1 MDRRG
6 TGQRPPDS
14 VHAVERFFQL
24 SVLGLL
30 ASGYL
35 ALAGSGRVEPL
46 SLLVT
51 AAALALRA
59 GAAAGI
65 LRWQLPARWA
75 HRLALASV
83 VFAFV
88 DWKLVSRDL
97 LTAGIHLILS
107 LTAIFVL
114 AARTAREY
122 GVLIALAFLELLGA
136 ASVSLDVN
144 FFVFLVLFLLFGVAT
159 LTGAEIRRSLNASP
173 ASGPPP
179 RRLSWRLAA
188 LSVWLTGAILVL
200 TSALFFVLP
209 RTAEA
214 AFRRLAPWRFQLPGF
229 AQEVRLGDIG
239 RLLEN
244 PRPVLRARVLGSDAA
259 GLHLKWRGVA
269 LSRFDGRRWYNPP
282 GPRTVLPAQDR
293 LLKLAD
299 SAPIQGGRRLS
310 YEVMLDGSAA
320 DALFFAG
327 VPELLWTSLPAV
339 IREPNES
346 LRPVTPVSG
355 ILRYGVHAFLPEE
368 VAPGALPRRPVPS
381 EVFECCLDLPALDPR
396 IAALA
401 HRLAEGFTSAHACT
415 LAIERYLKENYGYT
429 TRLPEQPPADPLAWF
444 LFEGRRGH
452 CEYFASAMAVL
463 LRAVGI
469 PSRVVT
475 GFQGGVYNP
484 VSGWHVLRASD
495 AHAWVEA
502 YLPAIGWTAFD
513 PTPPSPRPQPLS
525 PLAHLAFYLD
535 ATETFWQEWVL
546 SYDLA
551 RQLVLASRME
561 RTSRSLGTRWLE
573 ALAERSTSAV
583 TRAKGLVRS
592 RWPVLVAFVLLVALA
607 VTLAVRTPQSW
618 RVRRGLRRLG
628 RGRGNPAEA
637 TLLYQR
643 LLRVLERRGY
653 RKPPWLTPAEFAAV
667 LPESELARQV
677 REFTLHYNRLRFG
690 REFDAGPA
698 LVAILAALEKAR
710 PAKAS

>member
-14 VHAVERFFQL
+14 SHAIERFFQL

-35 ALAGSGRVEPL
+35 ALAGSGRVDPPL
-46 SLLVT
+46 LSVT
-51 AAALALRA
+51 GAALALRA
-59 GAAAGI
+59 SAAAGI

-75 HRLALASV
+75 TWLALVSV
-83 VFAFV
+83 AFAFV
-88 DWKLVSRDL
+88 DWKLISRDL
-97 LTAGIHLILS
+97 LTAGIHLILA
-107 LTAIFVL
+107 LTAVFAL
-114 AARTAREY
+114 AARTARQY
-122 GVLIALAFLELLGA
+122 GVLIALAFLELLAA

-144 FFVFLVLFLLFGVAT
+144 FFLFLVLFLLLGVAT
-159 LTGAEIRRSLNASP
+159 LTSAEIRRSLKASP
-173 ASGPPP
+173 VSGAPS
-179 RRLSWRLAA
+179 RRLPWRLAV

-214 AFRRLAPWRFQLPGF
+214 AFRRLAPWRYQLPGF

-244 PRPVLRARVLGSDAA
+244 PRPVLRVRVLGSDA
-259 GLHLKWRGVA
+259 GLQLKWRGVA
-269 LSRFDGRRWYNPP
+269 LSRFDGRRWYNPS

-293 LLKLAD
+293 LIKLAD

-320 DALFFAG
+320 DAIFFAG
-327 VPELLWTSLPAV
+327 APELLWTSLPAV
-339 IREPNES
+339 IREPNDS
-346 LRPVTPVSG
+346 FRPVTPRTG
-355 ILRYGVHAFLPEE
+355 ILRYGVHAFLPEH

-381 EVFECCLDLPALDPR
+381 EVFECCLDLPPLDPR
-396 IAALA
+396 IPALA
-401 HRLAEGFTSAHACT
+401 HRLAAGFTSAHACT
-415 LAIERYLKENYGYT
+415 LAIERYLKENYAYS
-429 TRLPEQPPADPLAWF
+429 TRLPEPPPPEPLAWF

-469 PSRVVT
+469 PSRVAT

-513 PTPPSPRPQPLS
+513 PTPPAPRPPRLS

-535 ATETFWQEWVL
+535 ATETFWHEWVL

-561 RTSRSLGTRWLE
+561 RTSRNLGARWLE
-573 ALAERSTSAV
+573 ALGERWT
-583 TRAKGLVRS
+583 GLVKQTGGIRGRS
-592 RWPVLVAFVLLVALA
+592 LPLAVAGVLLACILA
-607 VTLAVRTPQSW
+607 ILAARLPRRW
-618 RVRRGLRRLG
+618 RARRGIRRLE
-628 RGRGNPAEA
+628 RGRGAPAEA
-637 TLLYQR
+637 TFLYRR
-643 LLRVLERRGY
+643 LLRLLERRGY

-667 LPESELARQV
+667 LPESELAGQV
-677 REFTLHYNRLRFG
+677 REFTRNYNRLRFG
-690 REFDAGPA
+690 GESDAGPA
-698 LVAILAALEKAR
+698 LVAILAQLAKAR
-710 PAKAS
+710 